1 MKNIYFL
8 ICFIFIINHVNAQL
22 TLTKSFNEPVI
33 GDFFDAK
40 SIDTTTTLPMNV
52 NGVGVT
58 WNISGVSES
67 GAINT
72 NTFSPA
78 SAYPGA
84 SATFPG
90 LNLVKEDQ
98 TSGDLNYF
106 KVTPTTFELIGSY
119 TSLGVANADLNYNTN
134 SGILLTYP
142 ISMGYTNTDIGA
154 GTITTSTL
162 SGTFTSTI
170 QTIADGS
177 GTLIFNGGPSL
188 SNCLRVKTKQRISF
202 AFLAGLFSGTVDQ
215 TIYNYYHSS
224 SKHPVFTV
232 SYNHIVS
239 PGLPF
244 AGIPPID
251 NRQAKVE
258 MLSTLTIGLRDLITQ
273 SVVFKTFP
281 NPATDEIN
289 IQLVLTQNET
299 YTIEVIN
306 SLGQIVNARVLSN
319 LNPGMHDENINVST
333 LESGVYSI
341 KVKGKHSSGF
351 QKLIIQ

>member
-8 ICFIFIINHVNAQL
+8 ISSIFIFNQVNAQL
-22 TLTKSFNEPVI
+22 TLTKAFNEPVI

-52 NGVGVT
+52 DGTGVT

-67 GAINT
+67 GALNT
-72 NTFSPA
+72 NTYSPA

-84 SATFPG
+84 STTFPG

-98 TSGDLNYF
+98 TTGDLNYF
-106 KVTPTTFELIGSY
+106 KVTPSTFELIGSF
-119 TSLGVANADLNYNTN
+119 TSLGVANADLNYNAN
-134 SGILLTYP
+134 SAIFLSYP
-142 ISMGYTNTDIGA
+142 VSLGYTNNDIGA
-154 GTITTSTL
+154 GSITTSTL

-170 QTIADGS
+170 QTVADGFGS
-177 GTLIFNGGPSL
+177 LVFNGGVTL
-188 SNCLRVKTKQRISF
+188 TNCLRVKTKQRISF
-202 AFLAGLFSGTVDQ
+202 AFLAGLFSGTVNQ

-251 NRQAKVE
+251 NRQAKAE
-258 MLSTLTIGLRDLITQ
+258 MLSTLTIGLHDLNRQ
-273 SVVFKTFP
+273 SLSFKTFP
-281 NPATDEIN
+281 NPATDDLN
-289 IQLVLTQNET
+289 IQLVLNQNET
-299 YTIEVIN
+299 YIIEIIN
-306 SLGQIVNARVLSN
+306 SLGQIVNSRVISN
-319 LNPGMHDENINVST
+319 LNPSMHNESINVSNLKT
-333 LESGVYSI
+333 GIYSI
-341 KVKGKHSSGF
+341 KVKGNNSSGL
-351 QKLIIQ
+351 QKLMIN

>member
-8 ICFIFIINHVNAQL
+8 ISSLFIINQFNAQL
-22 TLTKSFNEPVI
+22 TLTKSFNEPII
-33 GDFFDAK
+33 GDFFDSK

-52 NGVGVT
+52 NGMGVT

-67 GAINT
+67 GALNT
-72 NTFSPA
+72 NTYAPA

-98 TSGDLNYF
+98 TTGDLNYF
-106 KVTPTTFELIGSY
+106 KVTPSTFELIGSF

-134 SGILLTYP
+134 SAILLSYP
-142 ISMGYTNTDIGA
+142 VSMGYTNNDIGA
-154 GTITTSTL
+154 GTITSSTL
-162 SGTFTSTI
+162 SGTFSSTI

-177 GTLIFNGGPSL
+177 GSLVFNGGVTL
-188 SNCLRVKTKQRISF
+188 TNCLRVKTKQHITF

-244 AGIPPID
+244 AGIPPIN
-251 NRQAKVE
+251 NRQAKAE

-273 SVVFKTFP
+273 SVIFKTFP
-281 NPATDEIN
+281 NPASDDIN

-299 YTIEVIN
+299 YTIEIIN
-306 SLGQIVNARVLSN
+306 SLGQIVNSRLLSN
-319 LNPGMHDENINVST
+319 LNPCMHNEIINVSN
-333 LESGVYSI
+333 LDSGIYFI
-341 KVKGKHSSGF
+341 KVKGKNSSGF
-351 QKLIIQ
+351 QKLMIN